1 MRTILISMLRT
12 WANVLTNPSEQTFDA
27 ERSKSSATV
36 SAALAWILLAS
47 VLAALLSIL
56 RTTFID
62 IWVIPGHEMDW
73 YEPHNFIRKILIF
86 SRDLRLE
93 ISLLYSEMARL
104 YGSLWL
110 HSGLFDLIGRS
121 VINVVSHFLYDI
133 FVGIPHWQRHIVVSL
148 LSPVF
153 FLVKVVIFHYIS
165 TLLGGRGLFG
175 RYVYLVAAYD
185 APITILESLLDFL
198 PLVGGG
204 IVAVLPGSSLM
215 VGQNWYYALSNVGYV
230 VLAIIPAVYWLAL
243 TYFATRAEHGL
254 TEGRAIVGIFVSSL
268 LGVVISTSPLAGFM
282 GLVHAAGI
290 PVEWHLPAHDRSLAG
305 YMGLLHAAGLMRQ

>member
-1 MRTILISMLRT
+1 MRTILISMLKT
-12 WANVLTNPSEQTFDA
+12 WVHVLTKPSEQTFDA

-36 SAALAWILLAS
+36 STALAWILLAS
-47 VLAALLSIL
+47 VMAALLSIL
-56 RTTFID
+56 RTTLID
-62 IWVIPGHEMDW
+62 FWLVPGPEMDW
-73 YEPHNFIRKILIF
+73 YEPPNFIHKTLISF
-86 SRDLRLE
+86 KNVKLE
-93 ISLLYSEMARL
+93 ISILYSKMASL

-133 FVGIPHWQRHIVVSL
+133 FAAIPLWQRRIVVSL
-148 LSPVF
+148 LSPVS
-153 FLVKVVIFHYIS
+153 FLVKVVIFHYIT

-175 RYVYLVAAYD
+175 RYAYLVAAYD
-185 APITILESLLDFL
+185 APITILKSLLDFL

-230 VLAIIPAVYWLAL
+230 VFAIIPAVYWLAL

-254 TEGRAIVGIFVSSL
+254 TEGRAIAGIFVSSL

-290 PVEWHLPAHDRSLAG
+290 PVEWHLPAHDRSFAG